1 MMMRKIILSILLIIT
16 GAVIGLSWKANEE
29 AKERCK
35 NRMENKNGLINSEST
50 AKSESIRDSTANI
63 TKAISTP
70 NSPINIIQQYEKGV
84 MSLFKK
90 SSSSVVFITTST
102 YRQDYYSRNVYEIPV
117 GSGSGFIWDKDG
129 HIITNYHVIKDV
141 GKAEVTLSDHTS
153 WQATLV
159 GVAKEKDIA
168 VLKIDAPKDKLI
180 AIKRG
185 RSDNLVV
192 GQFVMAIGNPF
203 GLDQT
208 LTTGV
213 ISALGREIQSQ
224 AQIPIRDI
232 IQIDAAINPGNSGGP
247 LLNSTGR
254 LIGVN
259 SAIYSPSGASAGIG
273 FAIPVDV
280 VKWVVSDII
289 KYGEVRR
296 PVLGVGVVPDY
307 IAKEYG
313 VKEGVVISYI
323 FPHSPSEKSGL
334 HGTTKNKL
342 GDIILKING
351 DKLNDSNDLILSL
364 EKYKPG
370 DKITLTIQR
379 DNKQFEVEVV
389 LGSTN

>member
-63 TKAISTP
+63 TKAIATP
-70 NSPINIIQQYEKGV
+70 NSPMNIIQQYEKGV

-129 HIITNYHVIKDV
+129 HIITNYHVIKGV

-323 FPHSPSEKSGL
+323 FPNSPSEKSGL

-351 DKLNDSNDLILSL
+351 DKLNDNNDLILSL

>member
-129 HIITNYHVIKDV
+129 HIITNYHVIKGV

-351 DKLNDSNDLILSL
+351 DKLNDSKDLILSL

-370 DKITLTIQR
+370 NKITLTIQR
-379 DNKQFEVEVV
+379 DNRQFEVEVV

>member
-1 MMMRKIILSILLIIT
+1 MMRKIILSILLIIT

-129 HIITNYHVIKDV
+129 HIITNYHVIKGV

-307 IAKEYG
+307 IAKKYG

-323 FPHSPSEKSGL
+323 FPNSPSEKSGL

-351 DKLNDSNDLILSL
+351 DKLNDNNDLILSL

>member
-70 NSPINIIQQYEKGV
+70 NSPTNIIQQYEKGV

-129 HIITNYHVIKDV
+129 HIITNYHVIKGV

-323 FPHSPSEKSGL
+323 FPNSPSEKSGL

-351 DKLNDSNDLILSL
+351 DKLNDNNDLILSL

-370 DKITLTIQR
+370 DKVTLTIQR
-379 DNKQFEVEVV
+379 DNRQFEVEVV